1 MIPCNPNPT
10 RRRNMGALVAILA
23 GSSVAL
29 RGVSS
34 HFDHPAVQTHVQTL
48 WHRVF
53 DIGSAV
59 LIVAA
64 IVLLV
69 FLGVRRW
76 RS

>member
-1 MIPCNPNPT
+1 MSQLSQKP
-10 RRRNMGALVAILA
+10 RRKRLGALVVVLA
-23 GSSVAL
+23 GAGVAMHG
-29 RGVSS
+29 GVR
-34 HFDHPAVQTHVQTL
+34 HLDHPDVQTL

-64 IVLLV
+64 IFVLV
-69 FLGVRRW
+69 FMVAQRR